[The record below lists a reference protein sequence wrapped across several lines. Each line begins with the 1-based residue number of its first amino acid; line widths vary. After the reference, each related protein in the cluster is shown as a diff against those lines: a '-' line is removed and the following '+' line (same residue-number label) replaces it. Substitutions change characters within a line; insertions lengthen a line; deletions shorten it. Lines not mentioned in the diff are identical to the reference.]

1 MINKGSAKM
10 KNPIRNGGVVMETAA
25 EKLAEEIK
33 SLTDVE
39 KLRLVDVILTDLD
52 KPDPEL
58 DGIWAEEARKRW
70 EGYKSGRIPSLA
82 YHEVMGK
89 YRRS

>member
-1 MINKGSAKM
+1 
-10 KNPIRNGGVVMETAA
+10 METTA

-33 SLTDVE
+33 SLTDGE

-58 DGIWAEEARKRW
+58 DRIWAKEARKRW
-70 EGYKSGRIPSLA
+70 EGYRSGRIPSLA
-82 YHEVMGK
+82 YHEVMDK
-89 YRRS
+89 YRRT

>member
-10 KNPIRNGGVVMETAA
+10 KNPIRNGGVIMETAA

-58 DGIWAEEARKRW
+58 DNIWAEEARKRW

>member
-1 MINKGSAKM
+1 
-10 KNPIRNGGVVMETAA
+10 MERTA

-33 SLTDVE
+33 ALTEVE
-39 KLRLVDVILTDLD
+39 KLRLVDAILADLN

-58 DGIWAEEARKRW
+58 DCIWAEEARKRW

-82 YHEVMGK
+82 YHEVLEK
-89 YRRS
+89 YRRP